1 MDNGEAHK
9 ENTIKESIEKSVNLL
24 QYSVPYKPKTNAFE
38 SWFNQFKYYFQQE

>member
-9 ENTIKESIEKSVNLL
+9 ENTIKESIEKSGNLL

-38 SWFNQFKYYFQQE
+38 SWFNQFKCYFQQE